1 MYFTL
6 WFLYFTLWYTEDSYS
21 QTLIYLYE
29 SYNYFPHSPLQTYTR
44 LKNECYLLIHVIKH
58 VFHLQVSLKYLPLQC
73 VFHSI
78 RFKVNKGW
86 SSAELLFLC
95 PYSNPYLRTGI
106 KKAPKHFT
114 LRLSDSL
121 SVINI
126 LHSASISDSYPK
138 CSVQTGNNG
147 F

>member
-1 MYFTL
+1 MPFPFLSTTHSILYFTVRDLYTTVWDMYFTL
-6 WFLYFTLWYTEDSYS
+6 WFLYFTLWYTENSYS
-21 QTLIYLYE
+21 QILIYLYE

-58 VFHLQVSLKYLPLQC
+58 VFHLQVSLKYLPLQR

-95 PYSNPYLRTGI
+95 PYP
-106 KKAPKHFT
+106 APT
-114 LRLSDSL
+114 SEQ
-121 SVINI
+121 
-126 LHSASISDSYPK
+126 A
-138 CSVQTGNNG
+138 
-147 F
+147 